1 MDFRRIVR
9 NQNLM
14 SGILLVLL
22 GIMFLLT
29 PTYALSNVVR
39 IGGWLLV
46 ISGVMGIISSMRFGV
61 DAQII
66 GPVLILLIGIWFV
79 RSPRSVISY
88 VNILCGIIL
97 LISSISALAQGGRRT
112 AAQTMLIIAGI
123 VFGVMILLDPFRLTN
138 MIVRLVGIALIY
150 QGAVNMSIAGRMR

>member
-1 MDFRRIVR
+1 MDFRKIVR
-9 NQNLM
+9 NQNLL

-29 PTYALSNVVR
+29 PTYALTSVVR

-79 RSPRSVISY
+79 RSPYSVISY

-112 AAQTMLIIAGI
+112 TAQTMLIIAGI

-150 QGAVNMSIAGRMR
+150 QGMVNASIASKLR

>member
-1 MDFRRIVR
+1 MDFRKIVR
-9 NQNLM
+9 NQNLL
-14 SGILLVLL
+14 SGILLVLI

-29 PTYALSNVVR
+29 PTYSLASVVR

-79 RSPRSVISY
+79 RSPYSVISY
-88 VNILCGIIL
+88 VNILC
-97 LISSISALAQGGRRT
+97 
-112 AAQTMLIIAGI
+112 
-123 VFGVMILLDPFRLTN
+123 
-138 MIVRLVGIALIY
+138 
-150 QGAVNMSIAGRMR
+150 

>member
-1 MDFRRIVR
+1 
-9 NQNLM
+9 
-14 SGILLVLL
+14 
-22 GIMFLLT
+22 
-29 PTYALSNVVR
+29 
-39 IGGWLLV
+39 
-46 ISGVMGIISSMRFGV
+46 MRFGV

-66 GPVLILLIGIWFV
+66 GPVLLLLVGIWFV

-97 LISSISALAQGGRRT
+97 LISSISALVQGGRRT